1 MVSNGT
7 AATPQEFY
15 PTVNKDTTS
24 ICYSKEEDKL
34 NYKDAQLVNAITD
47 FRNVISASKIRK

>member
-1 MVSNGT
+1 M

-15 PTVNKDTTS
+15 PVVNKKTTS
-24 ICYSKEEDKL
+24 IRYRKEEDKL

-47 FRNVISASKIRK
+47 FRNVISANKIRKQS